1 MTLVLVIPT
10 VAGLIVAA
18 DSRLGIST
26 PDWTIVCD
34 NVFKITEVEGV
45 DRTVVFTSG
54 YGTIWA
60 LAGVQTDKVCEH
72 VASNKPKFDA
82 QAILANTARGPGA
95 SLEDIAREVVLATAA
110 YIASHPADYATRIG
124 QFLFQSA
131 LARFDPDT
139 RRASVESFSVTLG
152 VDLSVS
158 ATDLK
163 TQQYF
168 PIDGCGLK
176 VFGEANYLTNAVFNG
191 PGRQFLGERYGR
203 FRNAMTTIEHAEA
216 EPAADFA
223 VEIIEAASRTTS
235 IVPSETGI
243 GGPVDIV
250 LVGDDT
256 RPQRLRWKS
265 GGA

>member
-45 DRTVVFTSG
+45 DRTVVFTTG

-110 YIASHPADYATRIG
+110 YIASHPRYAHYNRHG
-124 QFLFQSA
+124 L
-131 LARFDPDT
+131 
-139 RRASVESFSVTLG
+139 
-152 VDLSVS
+152 
-158 ATDLK
+158 
-163 TQQYF
+163 
-168 PIDGCGLK
+168 CGLCQW
-176 VFGEANYLTNAVFNG
+176 NSSSPRRN
-191 PGRQFLGERYGR
+191 GRQLQGVV
-203 FRNAMTTIEHAEA
+203 ATL
-216 EPAADFA
+216 D
-223 VEIIEAASRTTS
+223 
-235 IVPSETGI
+235 
-243 GGPVDIV
+243 
-250 LVGDDT
+250 
-256 RPQRLRWKS
+256 
-265 GGA
+265 